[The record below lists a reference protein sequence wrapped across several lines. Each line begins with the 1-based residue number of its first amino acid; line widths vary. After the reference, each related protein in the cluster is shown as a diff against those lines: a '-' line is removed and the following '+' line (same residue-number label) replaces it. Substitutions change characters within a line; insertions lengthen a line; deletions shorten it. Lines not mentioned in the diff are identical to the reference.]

1 MALSNLKPPTLR
13 RVLGSPFKSP
23 ANVHNNKSSN
33 LFSNSNPDSHAS
45 PTPKRND
52 ERNTIFGPNDSIEE
66 ENNSDDHKKTDDVTD
81 DVVCPICNEQMISL
95 YQLNQHIDDEHNTS
109 EVTSGTDEIN
119 EDTNA
124 SVIPKVL
131 SNEFI
136 NNDLTKWSRKK
147 PSQEIVTPVK
157 RKTIKLDLI
166 DNSKEFSLSD
176 NTTTNEGSLQDVRS
190 NASSPSVDK
199 LRARI
204 TRVHWK
210 KPLTSQN
217 VCANPTCNKSLNVKN
232 GIVNCRK
239 CGDLFC
245 NHHTYNKVRLR
256 NFEDDKEPLYDTTK
270 AGQWCRCCEKC
281 YLAKPDLVQ
290 GTQSNVHDLTSI
302 FLQKRQLHVDNK
314 ELVRNKIQKRFIKVV
329 NLHAD
334 KYLSTKD
341 KTILNIR
348 WLSLNNSKNSILEN
362 EKEIVGY
369 DSWQIDATITH
380 CYICLTKF
388 NMLIRKHHCRLCGK
402 IVCDDT
408 FGERSNCL
416 IVVPLSKLL
425 DKLVTLNYSPLVKL
439 NLEELLNT
447 EDNQFSVRCCINC
460 KNDLLH
466 EWKFKNQYNSKE
478 DGIFLVYNEI
488 LMTKRKIQV
497 MIPRYKALVTEP
509 DNQATN
515 KLRIKL
521 MTFMKDFESLT
532 VLFKSKF
539 FDKVNDRLAVK
550 ELYLPYARLINNI
563 YQGCTMF
570 LQDTLVNVKVL
581 NKEYKQKEN
590 KLLELMKPNELPV
603 TTPKL
608 TKKEIRELRE
618 SLMVMNEQKFL
629 VENLIDQITK
639 QRKFDE
645 LTPLMENK
653 SELNAAIK
661 DLELKLGN
669 DGF

>member
-1 MALSNLKPPTLR
+1 M
-13 RVLGSPFKSP
+13 
-23 ANVHNNKSSN
+23 
-33 LFSNSNPDSHAS
+33 
-45 PTPKRND
+45 
-52 ERNTIFGPNDSIEE
+52 
-66 ENNSDDHKKTDDVTD
+66 
-81 DVVCPICNEQMISL
+81 
-95 YQLNQHIDDEHNTS
+95 
-109 EVTSGTDEIN
+109 
-119 EDTNA
+119 
-124 SVIPKVL
+124 
-131 SNEFI
+131 
-136 NNDLTKWSRKK
+136 
-147 PSQEIVTPVK
+147 
-157 RKTIKLDLI
+157 
-166 DNSKEFSLSD
+166 
-176 NTTTNEGSLQDVRS
+176 
-190 NASSPSVDK
+190 
-199 LRARI
+199 
-204 TRVHWK
+204 
-210 KPLTSQN
+210 
-217 VCANPTCNKSLNVKN
+217 
-232 GIVNCRK
+232 
-239 CGDLFC
+239 
-245 NHHTYNKVRLR
+245 
-256 NFEDDKEPLYDTTK
+256 
-270 AGQWCRCCEKC
+270 
-281 YLAKPDLVQ
+281 
-290 GTQSNVHDLTSI
+290 
-302 FLQKRQLHVDNK
+302 
-314 ELVRNKIQKRFIKVV
+314 V

-334 KYLSTKD
+334 KYISTKD

-348 WLSLNNSKNSILEN
+348 WLSLNNSKDSILEN

-380 CYICLTKF
+380 CNICLTKF

-425 DKLVTLNYSPLVKL
+425 DKLVALNYSPLVKL

-466 EWKFKNQYNSKE
+466 EWKLKNQYNSKE
-478 DGIFLVYNEI
+478 EDIFLVYTEI

-509 DNQATN
+509 DNQSTN

-532 VLFKSKF
+532 VLFKSNF
-539 FDKVNDRLAVK
+539 FDKVNDRLVVK

-563 YQGCTMF
+563 YQGCTIF

-590 KLLELMKPNELPV
+590 KLLELMKPNELAV

-629 VENLIDQITK
+629 VENLIDQVTK

-653 SELNAAIK
+653 NELNAAIN